1 MKFSLILEIAKALM
15 IARFKQTMIAAVGVV
30 FSITM
35 FVALLGFMNGL
46 NKLLDGLILNR
57 TPHIR
62 FYNEIKPHQ
71 DPLSAVVASNVG
83 DC

>member
-1 MKFSLILEIAKALM
+1 MKIGLILDIAKALM
-15 IARFKQTMIAAVGVV
+15 VARFKQTAIAATGVV

-46 NKLLDGLILNR
+46 NQLLDGLILNR

-62 FYNEIKPHQ
+62 FYNEVKPSPNQ
-71 DPLSAVVASNVG
+71 PIDTWEIQFFL
-83 DC
+83 